1 MANDM
6 MSASCDPGTMRF
18 YAEETPTYISSGS
31 FGEYKYLGSFLD
43 LLPAGASIL
52 ELGCGGGDNAAF
64 MLGRGFMIEPTDG
77 VAEIAAIA
85 EKRLNRPVR
94 TLRFDEL
101 ESVEAFDAIVA
112 VASLLHVPRPA
123 LPDILH
129 RVARAL
135 KPGGWHLA
143 SFKAGG
149 TEGRDRFGRYFN
161 YLSREQAEAAYA
173 SANAWSSIEIEDY
186 TSGGYEGGQ
195 GPWIKVITRK

>member
-1 MANDM
+1 
-6 MSASCDPGTMRF
+6 MSANFDPTTMRF

-64 MLGRGFMIEPTDG
+64 MLGRGFTVEPTDG

-85 EKRLNRPVR
+85 EKRLNRPVH
-94 TLRFDEL
+94 TLRFDAL
-101 ESVEAFDAIVA
+101 EADETYDAVVA

-123 LPDILH
+123 LPDILS

-149 TEGRDRFGRYFN
+149 AEGRDRFGRYFN
-161 YLSREQAEAAYA
+161 YLSREQAEAAYQQA
-173 SANAWSSIEIEDY
+173 ADWTSIEIEEY
-186 TSGGYEGGQ
+186 VSGGYEGGQ
-195 GPWIKVITRK
+195 GPWIKVIARK